1 MFGKKKRRLRE
12 ETVNFI
18 LDSILKLSELVL
30 ELTLLIRRNREIAQN
45 ESNIQTVTI
54 SRMWDVIEDIKKTIA
69 EKEVSENEQLFNSSP
84 RKPRTPA
91 NKKCAGAGAC
101 SEPTPRKSNLKVGRN
116 TNQLMGGG
124 IKA

>member
-18 LDSILKLSELVL
+18 LDSILKLSESVL

-69 EKEVSENEQLFNSSP
+69 EKEVKCGESEFVSAFRRVFYPKNKYLQL
-84 RKPRTPA
+84 A
-91 NKKCAGAGAC
+91 
-101 SEPTPRKSNLKVGRN
+101 EML
-116 TNQLMGGG
+116 
-124 IKA
+124 

>member
-18 LDSILKLSELVL
+18 LDSILKLSESVL

-45 ESNIQTVTI
+45 ES